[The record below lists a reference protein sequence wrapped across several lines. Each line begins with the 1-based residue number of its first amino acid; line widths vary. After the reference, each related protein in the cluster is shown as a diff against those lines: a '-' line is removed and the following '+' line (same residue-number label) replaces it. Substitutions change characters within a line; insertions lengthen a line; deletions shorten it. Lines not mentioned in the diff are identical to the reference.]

1 MAAYQDHDDPVFRA
15 LADGS
20 RRLLLDRLNERSGQT
35 LRELCEGLDRARQS
49 VSKHL
54 DVLEAAELVVTVR
67 RGREKLHYLNPA
79 PIADIGERWIRRYD
93 ASRVDALAV
102 LKRSL
107 EEHEMD
113 RPSFVYKTYVRA
125 TPETLWRG
133 LTEPEFTRRYWGL
146 ELVSDW
152 QVGSPITWVMR
163 DLTIAD
169 SEQVVL
175 ESDPYRRLAYTWHT
189 MTAEMADSIGIEGEV
204 RERAMA
210 ESRSRVTFDIEELGD
225 VVKLTVTH
233 DGFDDDSVV
242 ASMVSEGWPQ
252 VVSDLKTLLETGE
265 ALPRPRERRVAER
278 IGRS

>member
-35 LRELCEGLDRARQS
+35 LRELCEGLDMARQS

-54 DVLEAAELVVTVR
+54 DILEAAELVVTVR

-133 LTEPEFTRRYWGL
+133 LTEPEFTKRYWGL
-146 ELVSDW
+146 ELLSDW
-152 QVGSPITWVMR
+152 QVGSTVTWVMR

-175 ESDPYRRLAYTWHT
+175 ESDPYTRLAYTWHT
-189 MTAEMADSIGIEGEV
+189 MTAEMADSIGIQGEV
-204 RERAMA
+204 RERVMS
-210 ESRSRVTFDIEELGD
+210 ESRSKVTFDIEELGE

-233 DGFDDDSVV
+233 DGFDPDSE
-242 ASMVSEGWPQ
+242 MVKMITEGWPQ
-252 VVSDLKTLLETGE
+252 VLSELKTLLETGE
-265 ALPRPRERRVAER
+265 ALPVIRSRRLS
-278 IGRS
+278 RSA